1 MVRSSGRR
9 AAPPPPTRPAR
20 SRGRV
25 LLVAVLAVL
34 ATAGLLATSAPRA
47 LGQPVQAAQ
56 PARPA
61 APVTIPVGVQDGWIN
76 SCDSGSAPDYTPK
89 NSVPAVDSPYW
100 AALGMNTV
108 RFSPPWDI
116 ASYNPAT
123 ADGKALAVEQACFN
137 YWLKAL
143 GAKGVTPEIAFKPD
157 YDYTSG
163 NRIMIPDLKTY
174 AVAIQAFV
182 STYSCPTAPAGVR
195 CPGGLARV
203 SIIAPWGE
211 PEFQG
216 SGRVGTAKLPQYF
229 YMQDGR
235 RFDATDCPAHASDVS
250 CGPALAAQMWVVV
263 HHRCPSCT
271 DVAGDFGSN
280 RAKDF
285 AYLAVYHKYLRDL
298 HGGRA
303 VYRPSVWAIHPYT
316 DVIAFERHQNVPLQ
330 QTLVGR
336 YARELRRIGFG
347 SKTQIWLD
355 EVSSFTVDFSKRHYS
370 RQTQAMG
377 AYMLLHTLP
386 GAGGASVPGEPVV
399 TRIYYMR
406 FADAPHDAL
415 IVGGQREPIYFTFAN
430 RDK

>member
-1 MVRSSGRR
+1 M
-9 AAPPPPTRPAR
+9 
-20 SRGRV
+20 
-25 LLVAVLAVL
+25 
-34 ATAGLLATSAPRA
+34 
-47 LGQPVQAAQ
+47 
-56 PARPA
+56 
-61 APVTIPVGVQDGWIN
+61 
-76 SCDSGSAPDYTPK
+76 
-89 NSVPAVDSPYW
+89 DSPYW
-100 AALGMNTV
+100 SALGMNTV

-143 GAKGVTPEIAFKPD
+143 GAKGIAPEIAFKPD
-157 YDYTSG
+157 YNYTSG
-163 NRIMIPDLKTY
+163 NRIMIPDLNTY
-174 AVAIQAFV
+174 AAAIQAFV
-182 STYSCPTAPAGVR
+182 STYSCPTAPAGAL
-195 CPGGLARV
+195 CPDGLARV

-216 SGRVGTAKLPQYF
+216 SGKVGTAKLPQYF

-235 RFDATDCPAHASDVS
+235 RFDATDCPAHASDVN

-271 DVAGDFGSN
+271 DIAGDFGSN

-298 HGGRA
+298 HGGKA

-336 YARELRRIGFG
+336 YAQELRRIGFG

-377 AYMLLHTLP
+377 AYKLLHTLP

-415 IVGGQREPIYFTFAN
+415 IVRGQREPIYFTFAN

>member
-1 MVRSSGRR
+1 V
-9 AAPPPPTRPAR
+9 
-20 SRGRV
+20 
-25 LLVAVLAVL
+25 
-34 ATAGLLATSAPRA
+34 GLLITSAPRA
-47 LGQPVQAAQ
+47 LAQPVQGGQ

-123 ADGKALAVEQACFN
+123 PDGKALEVEQACFS

-157 YDYTSG
+157 YNYTSG
-163 NRIMIPDLKTY
+163 NRIMIPDLSTY
-174 AVAIQAFV
+174 AAAIQAFV
-182 STYSCPTAPAGVR
+182 STYSCPTAPAGAL
-195 CPGGLARV
+195 CPDGLARV

-216 SGRVGTAKLPQYF
+216 SRKVGMAHLPQHF
-229 YMQDGR
+229 YLQDGR
-235 RFDATDCPAHASDVS
+235 RFNATDCRPHATDVD

-271 DVAGDFGSN
+271 DIAGDFGSN
-280 RAKDF
+280 RVKDF

-298 HGGRA
+298 HGGKA
-303 VYRPSVWAIHPYT
+303 VYRPGVWAIHPYT
-316 DVIAFERHQNVPLQ
+316 DVIAFERHQNVPLPR
-330 QTLVGR
+330 TLVGR
-336 YARELRRIGFG
+336 YAHELRHIGFG

-370 RQTQAMG
+370 PQTQAMG
-377 AYMLLHTLP
+377 AYQLLHTLP
-386 GAGGASVPGEPVV
+386 RASGASEPGEPVV

-406 FADAPHDAL
+406 FTGAPHDAL
-415 IVGGQREPIYFTFAN
+415 IVKGQREPIYHTFAN